1 MGLGKK
7 KKKGGS
13 DFDVGV
19 DTPINTMN
27 LTITLTVT
35 LICWYQCPRC
45 YSQIKTYYLAIDQ
58 TFCTS
63 DTESQFSKL

>member
-1 MGLGKK
+1 MRGRGGGELPKKGVFGQLADLKRWGLVKK

-35 LICWYQCPRC
+35 LIC
-45 YSQIKTYYLAIDQ
+45 
-58 TFCTS
+58 
-63 DTESQFSKL
+63 